1 MMSNPAGETLPPA
14 SRREIQIVFA
24 GLMLALALAGLDN
37 NIVGP
42 ALPEILS
49 QFGRP
54 THLSWIVTAFMLT
67 STITTPLYGKLSDL
81 YGRKAL
87 FIVAITI
94 FLAGSAL
101 CGLARSMTELVLFRG
116 LQGLGAGGLIT
127 LAQTTMAD
135 LIAPRERGKY
145 QGLVVAVFAIC
156 SVAGPL
162 LGGFITQ
169 HWSWRWIFYV
179 NVPIGAVAFLLILIG
194 LRRHHHVVNHRID
207 YLGALLLTVA
217 TTALLLGLTLGGTKE
232 YPWGSPLIVR
242 LGLTTVVF
250 LALFLDCER
259 WATEPI
265 LPLRLFG
272 NGVFVVAGGAMG
284 LTMMALAPMNLLL
297 ALYFQVVLG
306 ATPLQ
311 SGLMISPLM
320 GGLIVASI
328 IGGHLVSATGRY
340 KFYPLVGLVVAIGSY
355 LVVAWGAMIANG
367 AVMVAGLVV
376 FGFGYGLVMPI
387 LTVAIQNAVARAD
400 LGVATSTSAFLRSL
414 GLTVGVALSGTVWTM
429 ELYRLLPETAVA
441 VGASEHSLAEQG
453 IQQIK
458 RLPPEQRAAIISA
471 YQQAIATTLLAGAG
485 FTVLG
490 LIAVVLLPELQLKSA
505 HEPILEDTPAPIDEA
520 PPLEPMPGT

>member
-24 GLMLALALAGLDN
+24 GLMLALALAALDN
-37 NIVGP
+37 NIVSP
-42 ALPEILS
+42 ALPEIVS
-49 QFGRP
+49 QLHGL

-94 FLAGSAL
+94 FVAGSAL
-101 CGLARSMTELVLFRG
+101 CGLARSMTQLVLFRG

-145 QGLVVAVFAIC
+145 QGLFVAVFAIC

-169 HWSWRWIFYV
+169 LWSWRWIFYV
-179 NVPIGAVAFLLILIG
+179 NVPIGAVAFLLILFG
-194 LRRHHHVVNHRID
+194 LRRHHQAVNHRID

-217 TTALLLGLTLGGTKE
+217 TTSLLLALTWGGSV
-232 YPWGSPLIVR
+232 YPWGSPLLIS
-242 LGLTTVVF
+242 LGLATVVF
-250 LALFLDCER
+250 LALFLGCER
-259 WATEPI
+259 RATEPI

-284 LTMMALAPMNLLL
+284 LTMIALAPMSLLL
-297 ALYFQVVLG
+297 PTYFQVVLG

-311 SGLMISPLM
+311 SGLLISPLM

-340 KFYPLVGLVVAIGSY
+340 KFYPLVGLGVAIGAY
-355 LVVAWGAMIANG
+355 LVLAWGAMMANG
-367 AVMVAGLVV
+367 VVMVACLVV

-387 LTVAIQNAVARAD
+387 LTVAIQNAVAHND
-400 LGVATSTSAFLRSL
+400 LGVATSTAAFLRSL

-441 VGASEHSLAEQG
+441 VGASEHSFAEHS

-458 RLPPEQRAAIISA
+458 LLPQEQRAAIVAA

-490 LIAVVLLPELQLKSA
+490 LIAVVLLPELQLRSA
-505 HEPILEDTPAPIDEA
+505 HEPILEESQGPINET